1 MTPTSPKE
9 RGGGTVLAMATMA
22 VVIVASLALV
32 AATQIVV
39 GRARAVT
46 AADAAALTAAVHT
59 FPPAGEGISPSQA
72 AMRMAGSNGARL
84 TLCRCQIDSS
94 YQTRVVEVRV
104 ETRVEVVLIGAVR
117 VSAASRAEY
126 VP

>member
-1 MTPTSPKE
+1 SRSE
-9 RGGGTVLAMATMA
+9 RGSGTVLAMATMA

-46 AADAAALTAAVHT
+46 AADAAALAAAVHT
-59 FPPAGEGISPSQA
+59 FPPSGEGISPSVA
-72 AMRMAGSNGARL
+72 AIRMAGSNGARL
-84 TLCRCQIDSS
+84 TLCRCRIDSS
-94 YQTRVVEVRV
+94 QQSRTVEVRV
-104 ETRVEVVLIGAVR
+104 ETQVQVVLLGPVMVR
-117 VSAASRAEY
+117 AASRAEY

>member
-1 MTPTSPKE
+1 
-9 RGGGTVLAMATMA
+9 MATMA

-46 AADAAALTAAVHT
+46 AADAAALAAAVHT
-59 FPPAGEGISPSQA
+59 FPPAGEGITPGRA
-72 AMRMAGSNGARL
+72 AVTMANSNGAQL
-84 TLCRCQIDSS
+84 TLCRCPIDTSR
-94 YQTRVVEVRV
+94 QTRTVEVRV
-104 ETRVEVVLIGAVR
+104 ETRVDVVLIGR
-117 VSAASRAEY
+117 VMVTAASRAEY

>member
-1 MTPTSPKE
+1 MTPGSPHE
-9 RGGGTVLAMATMA
+9 RGGGTVLAVAVMA
-22 VVIVASLALV
+22 VVIVTSLALV

-46 AADAAALTAAVHT
+46 AADAAALAAAVHT
-59 FPPAGEGISPSQA
+59 YPPSGEGITPSQA
-72 AMRMAGSNGARL
+72 AIRMARSNGARL
-84 TLCRCQIDSS
+84 TLCSCRIDSS
-94 YQTRVVEVRV
+94 YQSRGVEVRV
-104 ETRVEVVLIGAVR
+104 ETRVDVVLIGPVM